1 MFRPFAGIQCAL
13 LMMLSPRQHIERI
26 VHMADLRTQLQTVQ
40 SLWPVS
46 ETIML
51 ESLESKRII
60 DL

>member
-1 MFRPFAGIQCAL
+1 
-13 LMMLSPRQHIERI
+13 
-26 VHMADLRTQLQTVQ
+26 MADLRTQLQTVQ